1 MFLRQRWWA
10 RDRVRLMASLHLF
23 SKKKKGT
30 QIYEWLCKYIL
41 RFLIFNE
48 SRPLK
53 KMKETKH
60 LWQNQ
65 KRTAFPCT
73 HPQAHGS
80 IFFHFCMSWRT
91 FVYGRRSN
99 AEADLS
105 FSLHVH
111 TDTVRLFL
119 TLQSSF
125 VPPPPHNDVI
135 FIMLFIFFL
144 NKSSVKKKGSC
155 KILFYVCLN
164 IWVKDFMCPALWWHF
179 MV

>member
-1 MFLRQRWWA
+1 
-10 RDRVRLMASLHLF
+10 
-23 SKKKKGT
+23 
-30 QIYEWLCKYIL
+30 
-41 RFLIFNE
+41 
-48 SRPLK
+48 
-53 KMKETKH
+53 MKETKH

-125 VPPPPHNDVI
+125 VPPPPPQRCHFYYAI
-135 FIMLFIFFL
+135 Y
-144 NKSSVKKKGSC
+144 
-155 KILFYVCLN
+155 ILS
-164 IWVKDFMCPALWWHF
+164 
-179 MV
+179 

>member
-23 SKKKKGT
+23 S
-30 QIYEWLCKYIL
+30 
-41 RFLIFNE
+41 
-48 SRPLK
+48 
-53 KMKETKH
+53 KETKH

-164 IWVKDFMCPALWWHF
+164 IWVKDFMCPAL
-179 MV
+179 